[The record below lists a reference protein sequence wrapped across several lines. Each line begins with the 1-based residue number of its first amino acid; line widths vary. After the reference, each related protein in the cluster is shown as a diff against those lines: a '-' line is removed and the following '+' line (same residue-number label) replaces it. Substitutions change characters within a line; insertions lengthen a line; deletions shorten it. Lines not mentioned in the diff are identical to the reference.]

1 MQRSS
6 SPKLLLLAAVFLTTG
21 SLVYGQATTGS
32 ISGQVK
38 SSDGHGLPGVT
49 IALTSP
55 MLQGVRAAVASESGD
70 YLFAAL
76 PPGTY
81 AVSFELAGFQ
91 TVTRTQQV

>member
-1 MQRSS
+1 MQRTL
-6 SPKLLLLAAVFLTTG
+6 PRLLSFALVFLSAG
-21 SLVYGQATTGS
+21 SLAYGQATTGS

-38 SSDGHGLPGVT
+38 SSDGQELPGVT

-81 AVSFELAGFQ
+81 AVSFELARQ
-91 TVTRTQQV
+91 A